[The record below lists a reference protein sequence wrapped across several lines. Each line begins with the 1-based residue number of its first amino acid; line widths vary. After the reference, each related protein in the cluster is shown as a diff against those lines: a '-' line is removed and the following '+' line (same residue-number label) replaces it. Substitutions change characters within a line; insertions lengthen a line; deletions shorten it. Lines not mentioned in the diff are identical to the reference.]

1 MENIVFYQLIIT
13 ICSVLF
19 LFIFYKKNKIF
30 ICKIKQFSPLI
41 IYSIFIMINFQ
52 FKLISDQLVLLI
64 LFVINT
70 ICFTYI
76 KCEEKE

>member
-1 MENIVFYQLIIT
+1 MENIVLYQLIIT

-19 LFIFYKKNKIF
+19 LFIFYKKNKIS

-41 IYSIFIMINFQ
+41 IYSIFIMFNFQ